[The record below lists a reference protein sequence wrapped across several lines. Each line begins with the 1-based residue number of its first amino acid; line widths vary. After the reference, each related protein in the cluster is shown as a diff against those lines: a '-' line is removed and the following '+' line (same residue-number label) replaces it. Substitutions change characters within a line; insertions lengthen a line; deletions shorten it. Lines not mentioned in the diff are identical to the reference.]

1 MSNSKPIKKKKG
13 ISYAKWAYIFIT
25 PFFTVY
31 FLFTMFPQ
39 LLTVYNSF
47 FTNYMEGLTQ
57 VGPTF
62 VGFDNY
68 IKLFTADSSGVIDI
82 VRYFGNTIILWVLGA
97 VPQFVIALLLAVF
110 FTSTRLNIKFQSFF
124 KTTIYL
130 PNLIMASAFSM
141 LFFALFSPTGP
152 INNYLI
158 NTGVI
163 DTFIDFFT
171 IKISIR
177 LIIAFMNFILWFGNT
192 TILLMAGIMGIDE
205 ALFESANIDGANS
218 WHVFFDITL
227 PLLMPI
233 LVYTFITSM
242 IGGFQMFDIPAI
254 VSNNKG
260 GPDRS
265 TMTVVMLLNNYLK
278 GSRNYGMAGAV
289 SVVLFLVTGVFSL
302 YVYKT
307 LAKQYKD

>member
-1 MSNSKPIKKKKG
+1 MSNLKPKKKKSG
-13 ISYAKWAYIFIT
+13 ISYAKWAYIFIA

-31 FLFTMFPQ
+31 FIFTMFPQ

-68 IKLFTADSSGVIDI
+68 VKLFTADASGVIDI

-141 LFFALFSPTGP
+141 LFFALFAPNGP
-152 INNYLI
+152 VNSYLI
-158 NTGVI
+158 NSGYI
-163 DTFIDFFT
+163 EAYIDFFT
-171 IKISIR
+171 IKISVR
-177 LIIAFMNFILWFGNT
+177 LIIAFMNFVLWFGNT

-218 WHVFFDITL
+218 VHVFFDITL

-254 VSNNKG
+254 ISNNKG
-260 GPDRS
+260 GPDRT

-289 SVVLFLVTGVFSL
+289 SVILFLVTGVFSL
-302 YVYKT
+302 YVYNNM
-307 LAKQYKD
+307 AKKYKD